1 MFHENLGLKLFS
13 LLMAVFIWVQSLLI
27 SEHRTVID
35 LPVALKDIPKNITLN
50 SLPKSIPFAVRGKGL
65 EIIKLKLSR
74 TKINL
79 DASKIR
85 PGSEQLSLAD
95 YSIDLPENIQ
105 LTLLGPAEKQEIAVQ
120 ADVFHQ
126 KKVPVEL
133 SFTDLYT
140 RQRFANLNYQLI
152 PDKLVVFGPKSKIQL
167 IERLT
172 TEEINRSQLSE
183 REFVLKVNEPE
194 KDVSLAVNSIRVRI
208 SSSFKTTRVFDSLP
222 VFSTSG
228 AEYFPSRVTLKL
240 SGDSDL
246 LNKLDPQSIKVLVG
260 NEPDQNGL
268 YQLSVEAPGETQVIG
283 ITPQKVRKK

>member
-35 LPVALKDIPKNITLN
+35 LPVALKNIPKNLTLN
-50 SLPKSIPFAVRGKGL
+50 SLPKSIPFAVRGKGM

-79 DASKIR
+79 DASKIK
-85 PGSEQLSLAD
+85 PGAEQLSLAD

-105 LTLLGPAEKQEIAVQ
+105 LSLLGPAEKQDIAVH

-126 KKVPVEL
+126 KKVPIEL

-140 RQRFANLNYQLI
+140 RQRFAGLNYKLI
-152 PDKLVVFGPKSKIQL
+152 PDRLVVFGPKSKIQL

-172 TEEINRSQLSE
+172 TEEISRSQLNAS
-183 REFVLKVNEPE
+183 EFVLKVNEPD
-194 KDVSLAVNSIRVRI
+194 KDVSLAENSIKVRI
-208 SSSFKTTRVFDSLP
+208 SSSFRTSRVFDSIP
-222 VFSTSG
+222 VFSASG
-228 AEYFPSRVTLKL
+228 AEYFPSRVTIKL

-246 LNKLDPQSIKVLVG
+246 LNKLDPRNIKVTVAP
-260 NEPDQNGL
+260 EPDQNGQYL
-268 YQLSVEAPGETQVIG
+268 LTVDAPEETQVIAL
-283 ITPQKVRKK
+283 TPQKVRKK